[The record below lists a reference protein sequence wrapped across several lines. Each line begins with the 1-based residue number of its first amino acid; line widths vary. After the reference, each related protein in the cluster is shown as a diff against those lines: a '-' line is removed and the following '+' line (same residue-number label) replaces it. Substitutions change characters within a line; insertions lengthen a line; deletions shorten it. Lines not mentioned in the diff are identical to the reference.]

1 MQPVHDVPTI
11 RTAEE
16 ALMARM
22 TAGALMQRAATG
34 LAVRTARL
42 MRAHYGGIS
51 GLRLAVVAG
60 SGNNGGD
67 ALFAASQLARRGV
80 AVDIL
85 PTSDTLHEAGLR
97 AARREGARVRAPRRA
112 DVVLDAVVGIGGTG
126 PLRDNAAAIR
136 DTVEA
141 ELTIAVDLPSG
152 LQPDTGDVP
161 GQVWRADH
169 TVTFGTLKP
178 GVVLRPDVCGQVHL
192 VDIGL
197 DATLPPATVHVVQR
211 ADAAEYF
218 PRPGFRDHKYTRG
231 VVSIAAGSQKYPG
244 AGQLCT
250 AGARHA
256 DVGMVR
262 SAVGGFPDVVVA
274 DGRTDAYVVG
284 PGLADA
290 GRLEQAV
297 AQALGSGRPV
307 VLDAEALAHAAPGP
321 VVITPHEG
329 EFARLGFELGSDRIA
344 AVRAA
349 AAQLQ
354 VVVLLKGAVT
364 VVAEPGGQ
372 VFVNTHSDA
381 SLSTAGSGDVLSGL
395 LGGMLARSFVGR
407 EPDLPG
413 MARLAA
419 CAALVHGQAGAL
431 AAFPATSVD
440 VAQKVA
446 AAVAWA
452 AEGAS
457 PTTIDQ

>member
-1 MQPVHDVPTI
+1 MKPVHDVPTI

-16 ALMARM
+16 ALMAQM
-22 TAGALMQRAATG
+22 PPGALMQRAATG
-34 LAVRTARL
+34 LATRTAEL
-42 MRAHYGGIS
+42 MRETFGRVT

-80 AVDIL
+80 GVDIL
-85 PTSDTLHEAGLR
+85 PTSDTLHPEGLR
-97 AARREGARVRAPRRA
+97 AAVREGARIREPRRA

-126 PLRDNAAAIR
+126 PLRPAAAAIR
-136 DTVEA
+136 DVVDA

-161 GQVWRADH
+161 GEVWRADH

-197 DATLPPATVHVVQR
+197 DETLPPAAIHVVER
-211 ADAAEYF
+211 ADAAALF
-218 PRPGFRDHKYTRG
+218 PPPAFRDNKYTRG
-231 VVSIAAGSQKYPG
+231 VVSVAAGSQKYPG

-262 SAVGGFPDVVVA
+262 SPVGGFPDVVAA

-284 PGLADA
+284 PGLADED
-290 GRLEQAV
+290 RLDEAV
-297 AQALGSGRPV
+297 AAALGSGRPV
-307 VLDAEALAHAAPGP
+307 VLDAEALTKVAPGP

-329 EFARLGFELGSDRIA
+329 EFARLGYTPGDDRIG
-344 AVRAA
+344 AVRVAA
-349 AAQLQ
+349 AALQ

-364 VVAEPGGQ
+364 VVAAPGGE
-372 VFVNTHSDA
+372 VFVNTHSSPNLA
-381 SLSTAGSGDVLSGL
+381 AAGSGDVLSGL
-395 LGGMLARSFVGR
+395 LGGMLARHFVGR
-407 EPDLPG
+407 DPDLVE
-413 MARLAA
+413 MARVAA
-419 CAALVHGQAGAL
+419 CAALVHGQAGAM
-431 AAFPATSVD
+431 AQFPATSLD
-440 VAQKVA
+440 IADQVA

-452 AEGAS
+452 AAG
-457 PTTIDQ
+457 